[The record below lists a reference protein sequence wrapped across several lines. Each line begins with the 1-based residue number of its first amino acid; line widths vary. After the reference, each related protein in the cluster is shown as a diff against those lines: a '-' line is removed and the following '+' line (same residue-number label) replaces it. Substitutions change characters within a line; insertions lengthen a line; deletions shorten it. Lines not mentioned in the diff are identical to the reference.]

1 MLCCGRNNHDIFNA
15 LVKLALAKR
24 MHGILILGSTG
35 PTGEMLTQRLCA
47 AGQHVVVIHR
57 SDSRRTDFESWGARV
72 VSGDAFDRSGYMA
85 AIQDVAAECSVL
97 LNLLGGNPFQPPET
111 WPDCTGNVNAID
123 GAVAAGL
130 SRFVF
135 VTSVG
140 TGASWR
146 YVPEDAYIRP
156 IIELKSK
163 AEDHL
168 KSTQLDWTI
177 IKPGGL
183 GPPDY
188 RIATGDPLIT
198 ENHGVRGLIDRTDL
212 ADVIL
217 RVLADDSGA
226 TVHKELYAVV
236 DRIEHHDGEPAVF
249 ALAELPA

>member
-1 MLCCGRNNHDIFNA
+1 MI
-15 LVKLALAKR
+15 
-24 MHGILILGSTG
+24 
-35 PTGEMLTQRLCA
+35 TQRLCA
-47 AGQHVVVIHR
+47 AGRPVIAIHR
-57 SDSRRTDFESWGARV
+57 SDSRRAEFESWGVRV
-72 VSGDAFDRSGYMA
+72 VHGDAFDRAGYMA
-85 AIQDVAAECSVL
+85 AIQSVAAECSVV

-111 WPDCTGNVNAID
+111 WPDYTGNVNAID

-130 SRFVF
+130 SRFVL

-140 TGASWR
+140 TGASWE
-146 YVPEDAYIRP
+146 YVPDGAYIRP

-168 KSTQLDWTI
+168 KATPLAWTI

-188 RIATGDPLIT
+188 KIATGDPLIT

-217 RVLADDSGA
+217 RVLADKSNS

-236 DRIEHHDGEPAVF
+236 DRIEHHAGDPGLFE
-249 ALAELPA
+249 LAELPA

>member
-1 MLCCGRNNHDIFNA
+1 MSG
-15 LVKLALAKR
+15 V
-24 MHGILILGSTG
+24 LILGSTG
-35 PTGEMLTQRLCA
+35 PTGELIARQLCA
-47 AGQHVVVIHR
+47 SGRRVVAIHR
-57 SDSRRTDFESWGARV
+57 SDSRRAEFESWGAHV
-72 VSGDAFDRSGYMA
+72 IPGDAFDRAGYMA
-85 AIQDVAAECSVL
+85 AIQSIAAECSVV
-97 LNLLGGNPFQPPET
+97 LNLLGGNPFQPAET
-111 WPDCTGNVNAID
+111 WPDYTGNVNAID
-123 GAVAAGL
+123 GAEAAGL

-140 TGASWR
+140 TGASWE
-146 YVPEDAYIRP
+146 YVPGDAYIRP

-168 KSTQLDWTI
+168 KATTLAWTI

-188 RIATGDPLIT
+188 RIATGNPLIT

-236 DRIEHHDGEPAVF
+236 DRVEHHDGEPTVF
-249 ALAELPA
+249 ELADMPEALI